1 MCSAIAAFGG
11 CSKAEK
17 VEGDMTYP
25 TTSRRGRII
34 FTGNFWEYFF
44 LSLLLLAL
52 SVLTL
57 GLLLPY
63 WAYWSLKYFFTQLE
77 IEIEVP

>member
-1 MCSAIAAFGG
+1 
-11 CSKAEK
+11 
-17 VEGDMTYP
+17 MTYP
-25 TTSRRGRII
+25 TTSRWGRII

-44 LSLLLLAL
+44 LSLLLLVL

-63 WAYWSLKYFFTQLE
+63 WAYWSLKYFFTRLQ
-77 IEIEVP
+77 IEIEMP

>member
-1 MCSAIAAFGG
+1 
-11 CSKAEK
+11 
-17 VEGDMTYP
+17 MTYP

-34 FTGNFWEYFF
+34 FIGNFWEYFF
-44 LSLLLLAL
+44 LSLLLLVL

-63 WAYWSLKYFFTQLE
+63 GAYWSLKYFFTRLV
-77 IEIEVP
+77 IEIET

>member
-1 MCSAIAAFGG
+1 LTVPHTAQPTAAPL
-11 CSKAEK
+11 AA
-17 VEGDMTYP
+17 YP
-25 TTSRRGRII
+25 TSAAIRPGQII

-44 LSLLLLAL
+44 TSLLLLLL

-63 WAYWSLKYFFTQLE
+63 WAYWSLKYFFTRLR
-77 IEIEVP
+77 IEVVA